1 MRNTPTDV
9 SLLPVA
15 VKILKRDASR
25 ETRQDF
31 RREVDIMG
39 GFHHDNILRLIG
51 IANTGLLSIE
61 L

>member
-1 MRNTPTDV
+1 MLNSSSDTNLV
-9 SLLPVA
+9 PVA

-51 IANTGLLSIE
+51 IANTGE
-61 L
+61 MK